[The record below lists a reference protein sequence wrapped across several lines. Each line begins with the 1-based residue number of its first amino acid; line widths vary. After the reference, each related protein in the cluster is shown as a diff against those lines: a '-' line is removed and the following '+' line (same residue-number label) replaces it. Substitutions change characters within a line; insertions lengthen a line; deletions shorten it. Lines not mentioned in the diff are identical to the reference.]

1 MLDDRSR
8 QVLFAVIDCYINSA
22 GPVGSRVVT
31 KQYAFGLSPATIR
44 NIMADLEEI
53 GYLRQP
59 HTSAGRVPTD
69 IGYRYYVDAI
79 TAEKQALESG
89 LASDLNRRLE
99 LLRKDINLFLDDA
112 SRMLSTMS
120 HYIGIALSP
129 NASLTT
135 LHRIE
140 LIKYREDQVAV
151 ILFSDEGII
160 RNRVVP
166 ISPEATQADLSRIAG
181 YINDRFSGSTLEEI
195 KKVIIGE
202 MMNEKL
208 LCDDLIDEAI
218 RICRDIFSSA
228 PGNVYISGLSEML
241 SLPDFCD
248 IARIKDLMSAIE
260 DKQIMVN
267 FLDRISDAEGTQI
280 FIGSENPLDG
290 MKKFSVVAATYKEG
304 KRPVGTIGI
313 IGPTRMN
320 YQHAISI
327 VDMTA
332 KYITAMLSYR

>member
-1 MLDDRSR
+1 
-8 QVLFAVIDCYINSA
+8 
-22 GPVGSRVVT
+22 
-31 KQYAFGLSPATIR
+31 
-44 NIMADLEEI
+44 MADLEDI
-53 GYLRQP
+53 GFLKQP

-69 IGYRYYVDAI
+69 TGYRYYVDAI
-79 TAEKQALESG
+79 TAEKQSLESG

-99 LLRKDINLFLDDA
+99 MLRKDINLFLDDA
-112 SRMLSTMS
+112 SRMLSVMS

-129 NASLTT
+129 NTSSAL
-135 LHRIE
+135 LNRID

-160 RNRVVP
+160 RNKIVP
-166 ISPEATQADLSRIAG
+166 ISPAVTQADLNRIAG
-181 YINDRFSGSTLEEI
+181 YINDRFAGTTLDEI
-195 KKVIIGE
+195 KRLILGE
-202 MMNEKL
+202 MMKEKV
-208 LCDDLIDEAI
+208 LCDSLIDEAI

-248 IARIKDLMSAIE
+248 IARIKDLMLAIE
-260 DKQIMVN
+260 DKQIMVG
-267 FLDRISDAEGTQI
+267 FLDRIADAEGTQI
-280 FIGSENPLDG
+280 FIGSENPLDE
-290 MKKFSVVAATYKEG
+290 MKKLSVVAATYKEG
-304 KRPVGTIGI
+304 NRPMGTVGI